1 MEIGQKVVC
10 INDVFTHP
18 NTHIHFQN
26 LPKYGVT
33 YTIRELTY
41 VQLNNTHRVLLEEI
55 RNRKIYMEIL
65 MGKVEPAFDAKR
77 FVPLDEWELMES
89 ELDKLVEPVTV

>member
-1 MEIGQKVVC
+1 MQVGQKVVC

-18 NTHIHFQN
+18 NTPIHFQN

-33 YTIRELTY
+33 YTVRELTY
-41 VQLNNTHRVLLEEI
+41 VQVNNTHRVLLEEI
-55 RNRKIYMEIL
+55 QNKKVFIEIV

-77 FVPLDEWELMES
+77 FVPLDEWEQMES
-89 ELDKLVEPVTV
+89 EVTKLIEPVTV